1 MAQSHA
7 VVENLL
13 RRAIGAGVPADQ
25 VAKRTEAP
33 DAPWTQRSDD
43 DVARLIGGA
52 GGCLVG
58 GTAWTMTGSKVP
70 AHSLDLLV
78 IDEAGQF
85 SLANT
90 MAVARA
96 ARRLLLLGDPQQL
109 PQVTQGTHPEPVDE
123 SALGWLSAGHA
134 TLPARFG
141 YFLADTWRMHP
152 DLCQAVSVFAYDG
165 RLTTAAA
172 ARGRHLDGARP
183 GIECVFVD
191 HAGNSTASAEEAAEV
206 VAQVRRHLDLS
217 WTAEPGAGP
226 RPLAQQDILVV
237 APYNAQVQLTR
248 RALGAAGFG
257 DVRVGTVDR
266 FQGQQAAVVIVTM
279 TASSAAEAPRG
290 IGFLL
295 NRNRVNV
302 AVSRGQ
308 WRAVVVRSPR
318 LTEHMPSTPAALEEL
333 GAFIGLCDGTG

>member
-1 MAQSHA
+1 
-7 VVENLL
+7 
-13 RRAIGAGVPADQ
+13 
-25 VAKRTEAP
+25 
-33 DAPWTQRSDD
+33 
-43 DVARLIGGA
+43 
-52 GGCLVG
+52 
-58 GTAWTMTGSKVP
+58 MTGSKVP